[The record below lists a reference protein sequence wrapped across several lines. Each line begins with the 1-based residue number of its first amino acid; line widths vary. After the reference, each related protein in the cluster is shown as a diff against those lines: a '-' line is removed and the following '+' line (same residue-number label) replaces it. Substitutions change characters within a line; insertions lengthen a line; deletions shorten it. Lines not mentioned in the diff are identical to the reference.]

1 MKEKMQRL
9 LEEIKRDLIFLAN
22 EAEHNIRTSIKALMK
37 QDKEVAQQ
45 IIEKDKDIDRME
57 VEIEN
62 KFLTLLALQQP
73 VAIDLRFI
81 IGGLKMNNDLERIG
95 DHAVNIAQTVLDLV
109 GMPLIK
115 PFEDI
120 PQMSEM
126 ACKMLHDAVNAFV
139 YQDPELARSVCQSDQ
154 AVDDFYDKII
164 KDTIELL
171 KKKHGNLE
179 QGFAAA
185 RVTRN
190 LERVADL
197 ATNIGEDVVFMKEAK
212 IIRHHF
218 EK

>member
-9 LEEIKRDLIFLAN
+9 LEEIKKDLIFLSN
-22 EAEHNIRTSIKALMK
+22 EAEHNIRQAVKALMK
-37 QDKEVAQQ
+37 QDKEIAEQ
-45 IIEKDKDIDRME
+45 IIDKDKDIDRME

-81 IGGLKMNNDLERIG
+81 VGGLKMNNDLERIG
-95 DHAVNIAQTVLDLV
+95 DHGVNIAQTVLDIV

-115 PFEDI
+115 PIEDM
-120 PQMSEM
+120 PEMSDM
-126 ACKMLHDAVNAFV
+126 ACKMLHDAVNSFV
-139 YQDPELARSVCQSDQ
+139 HQDPELARDVCRRDSL
-154 AVDDFYDKII
+154 VDEFYSKII
-164 KDTIELL
+164 SHTIDII
-171 KKKHGNLE
+171 KKQHDKLE

-185 RVTRN
+185 RVARS

-212 IIRHHF
+212 IIRHQF
-218 EK
+218 EA